1 MSSFP
6 LLVSFCPRSVSRL
19 EDSAILALGYWVLP
33 ESWMMMIL
41 RSALMLVA
49 SSKLIIFI
57 HVFFLSVIA
66 VSPFR
71 DATHSESYLRPM
83 SEPLNT

>member
-1 MSSFP
+1 
-6 LLVSFCPRSVSRL
+6 
-19 EDSAILALGYWVLP
+19 
-33 ESWMMMIL
+33 
-41 RSALMLVA
+41 MLVP

-83 SEPLNT
+83 SEPLNTQKAQRAQKGFVHWMKTRYASVGRYEYAVLRSWVSFDF

>member
-1 MSSFP
+1 
-6 LLVSFCPRSVSRL
+6 
-19 EDSAILALGYWVLP
+19 
-33 ESWMMMIL
+33 
-41 RSALMLVA
+41 MLVP

-83 SEPLNT
+83 SEPLNTQKAQNAQNGFVHLMKTSYASLSRSGYAVHLSWVSFDF